1 MIFFF
6 KYLMELEYK
15 DSSSSIDICFTFS
28 HIMNMYT
35 KIAQRFKKKK
45 KKKSHKILLINI
57 IISSNIRDNIL
68 NSLLMLFVLFK
79 IFKKNVIK
87 IQHKNENEKSPQ
99 YTCYN
104 TSFGPDTITCYC
116 HI

>member
-6 KYLMELEYK
+6 KYLMKLEYK

-45 KKKSHKILLINI
+45 KKA
-57 IISSNIRDNIL
+57 
-68 NSLLMLFVLFK
+68 
-79 IFKKNVIK
+79 IK
-87 IQHKNENEKSPQ
+87 
-99 YTCYN
+99 YY
-104 TSFGPDTITCYC
+104 
-116 HI
+116 